1 VGLTIGATGGIK
13 KDNMST
19 YTQIL
24 YQIVFSTKHRERT
37 MIKKDRPELFQYI
50 TGLLKKKSCHLY
62 RINGVED
69 HLHIITHL
77 HPSVALA
84 DLVKDIKLST
94 TTLIKDKQIFSDFG
108 GWQDGYGAFTYS
120 IDAKDNLIE
129 YVKNQ
134 EEHHRIKTFV
144 EEYKELL
151 KEHKIEFDEKYLL

>member
-1 VGLTIGATGGIK
+1 
-13 KDNMST
+13 
-19 YTQIL
+19 
-24 YQIVFSTKHRERT
+24 

-50 TGLLKKKSCHLY
+50 SGLLKKKNCHLY

-94 TTLIKDKQIFSDFG
+94 TTLVKDKNIFPDFG

-134 EEHHRIKTFV
+134 EEHHRTKTFR
-144 EEYKELL
+144 EELIQLL
-151 KEHKIEFDEKYLL
+151 REHGVEFDDKYLE